1 MKLKKINTLK
11 TDTDLP
17 TINLQSSTQSSK
29 PMKLPFLL
37 LSPAPQRR
45 NNLSFHQHPK
55 KISPDSNSSQ
65 NFKSF
70 RGRSITLNRKNLSQF
85 IQPIPLQ
92 SLQRQH
98 PTHKSKFEEQ
108 LEKNKSDNHQNRDY
122 YQEQVQTEKNYIH
135 SQNNRKV
142 QQGQCKLNENK
153 TKSKVGQ
160 QQAKQ
165 HQAKKEQTYKKY
177 SFQCFQKIIPKY
189 HQEYTKQLIKQQ
201 PKFLEFGN
209 CHYYDNSQKWITDYE
224 IVLNMSEIQEMN
236 EDVLSSK
243 AQSTFFNKFI

>member
-17 TINLQSSTQSSK
+17 SINLQSSTQTSK
-29 PMKLPFLL
+29 PIKLPFLL
-37 LSPAPQRR
+37 LSPAPQRK

-55 KISPDSNSSQ
+55 KVSPDSISTQ

-70 RGRSITLNRKNLSQF
+70 RERSITLNRKNLSQF
-85 IQPIPLQ
+85 IQPNPLQ

-98 PTHKSKFEEQ
+98 IVHKFRFEEQ
-108 LEKNKSDNHQNRDY
+108 LEKNKSENQQSRDCY
-122 YQEQVQTEKNYIH
+122 NEYIQTDKNN
-135 SQNNRKV
+135 SRCQNNRKIY
-142 QQGQCKLNENK
+142 QNQFKLNDNK

-160 QQAKQ
+160 QQTKHNQ
-165 HQAKKEQTYKKY
+165 IQKEQSQKKY

-189 HQEYTKQLIKQQ
+189 HQEYTKQVIKQQ
-201 PKFLEFGN
+201 PNFLEFGN
-209 CHYYDNSQKWITDYE
+209 FHYQDNQQKWVTDYE
-224 IVLNMSEIQEMN
+224 IALNMSEIQEMN

-243 AQSTFFNKFI
+243 AQSTFFNKVC